1 MTHLRT
7 ISDISAVVEQ
17 YDAYLQLER
26 SLSDNTR
33 AAYLS
38 DVEKLLCYL
47 ADERLALRDVQLT
60 DLQTFAATLYDL
72 GVAPRTQARIIVG
85 VRSFFKYLK
94 MEGYIEADPSLLL
107 ECPRLGQRLPEVLTL
122 EEIDAMLAAIDL
134 STTEGVRN
142 RAIIEVLYSCGLRVS
157 ELVNLEISK
166 IYAEERFL
174 LVHGKG
180 NKERIVP
187 MDQSAIDAIS
197 EYLPERSN
205 LDIKPGEDH
214 ILFLNRRGKRL
225 TRVMIF
231 YIVRQLAELAGV
243 KKVISPHTLRHSFA
257 THLLEGG
264 ANLRAIQQMLG
275 HESIATTEVY
285 IHIDRSHLRDEILRC
300 HPRNRR

>member
-47 ADERLALRDVQLT
+47 AEERLALRDVQLT

-187 MDQSAIDAIS
+187 MGQSAIDAIS

>member
-134 STTEGVRN
+134 STTEGMRN

-187 MDQSAIDAIS
+187 MGQSAIDAIS

>member
-187 MDQSAIDAIS
+187 MGQSAIDAIS